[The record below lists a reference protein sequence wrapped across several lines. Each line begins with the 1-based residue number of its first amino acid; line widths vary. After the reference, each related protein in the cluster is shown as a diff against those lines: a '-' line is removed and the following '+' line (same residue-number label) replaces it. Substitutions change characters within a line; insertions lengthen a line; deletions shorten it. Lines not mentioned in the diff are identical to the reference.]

1 MRRSTANLRALL
13 SVLLVTGFIT
23 GLTLP
28 SIALSMAR
36 RVVRAAPQ
44 HASALDV
51 IINEV
56 AWAGTATSGA
66 DEWIELFNPG
76 STSIDLTNW
85 QLISSDA
92 SPNIVFG
99 NLLNVCT
106 PDCTIP
112 AGGYFLLE
120 RDGDDTISDVNANL
134 IYSGELINTGEIL
147 TLFDDSSNP
156 IDLANSDGGDWPAGG
171 LSNQNSM
178 ERIAIV
184 AENSAAWRSNDGC
197 TKNGTAADLSSP
209 IYGTPKQRNSQAFSS
224 LDIVINEVA
233 WAGTLA
239 SDDDEW
245 IELYN
250 STSASINLGCGWT
263 LVADEG
269 GPDISLFGS
278 IPGGGYFLLERL
290 RQQVTDVPADQIYSG
305 SLEDAGEVLRLRAPD
320 GSVID
325 TANSDSG
332 GWPAGSVPSTGSM
345 ERMDDDPTAAIG
357 NPLPDAPLSWL
368 TNVQP
373 ALSLNHYDAAHQ
385 KIQGTPKE
393 VNWGFSVTH
402 TPTPTPAGAL
412 SILINEVAWMGT
424 LYSSND
430 EWIELYNPGATPI
443 NLLSWTLKSV
453 TDTNTNIPLS
463 GTIPAGGYFV
473 IAANASVFD
482 TDPVVNCVV
491 PPAADLIPDLV
502 YNLSLNNEGEVL
514 RLIDPSNAIVD
525 TANSDGGAWPAGVA
539 APTYATMERRGVQS
553 DGFFAWSTYSHPANS
568 STPAP
573 PPFPNPVVCDHG
585 DDLIKGTPR
594 QANWGLSVTQTPTF
608 TATPPRTAT
617 PTRTPTK
624 RPTATAYLSR
634 LVLINEFLPRPG
646 TDWNHDGLINV
657 YDEFIEVISAD
668 SVDINLK
675 GWQLDDVANS
685 GSEPFVL
692 PDKVLK
698 PGQRAVYYGLQS
710 NILLSDGGD
719 TVRLIR
725 SNGEVADLQDYKF
738 ARFPD
743 VSECQ
748 YPEGP
753 GYFGVWRQ
761 DCFPTPGTANK
772 LTGDLPPIP
781 EELGLV
787 EPVCLLPDTLIED
800 FRLAECNG
808 YGAEMWNTWYWDKY
822 GWGPGKNVEE
832 NNSQWEAW
840 VE

>member
-13 SVLLVTGFIT
+13 SVLLVTGFIS

-28 SIALSMAR
+28 SIALSMDR
-36 RVVRAAPQ
+36 RVVRAAPE

-56 AWAGTATSGA
+56 AWNGTAASGA
-66 DEWIELFNPG
+66 DEWIELYNPG
-76 STSIDLTNW
+76 SISIDLTNW

-99 NLLNVCT
+99 VSNLCI

-112 AGGYFLLE
+112 GGGYFLLE
-120 RDGDDTISDVNANL
+120 RDGDDTVSDINANL
-134 IYSGELINTGEIL
+134 IYSGELFNSGEIL
-147 TLFDDSSNP
+147 TLFDDLSNP
-156 IDLANSDGGDWPAGG
+156 IDFANSDGGDWPAGG

-178 ERIAIV
+178 ERIAII

-197 TKNGTAADLSSP
+197 TKNGTAADLTSP
-209 IYGTPKQRNSQAFSS
+209 IYGTPRQGNSQAFSI

-250 STSASINLGCGWT
+250 STSASINFGCGWT

-305 SLEDAGEVLRLRAPD
+305 SLDDAGEVLRLRAPD

-325 TANSDSG
+325 TANADSG
-332 GWPAGSVPSTGSM
+332 GWPAGSALSTGSM
-345 ERMDDDPTAAIG
+345 ERMDDDTTG
-357 NPLPDAPLSWL
+357 DPLPDALLAWV
-368 TNVQP
+368 TNVEP
-373 ALSLNHYDAAHQ
+373 SSWTRFDAANQ
-385 KIQGTPKE
+385 KIHGTPKGL
-393 VNWGFSVTH
+393 NWGYGVAH

-412 SILINEVAWMGT
+412 SVLINEVAWMGT
-424 LYSSND
+424 SFSSTD
-430 EWIELYNPGATPI
+430 EWIELYNPGSQPVDLTNWRLYSSTDNNPSI
-443 NLLSWTLKSV
+443 VFSV
-453 TDTNTNIPLS
+453 SNCVPDCI
-463 GTIPAGGYFV
+463 IPAGGYFV
-473 IAANASVFD
+473 IASNADAFNDGVHASL
-482 TDPVVNCVV
+482 V
-491 PPAADLIPDLV
+491 PDYVIPF
-502 YNLSLNNEGEVL
+502 SLNNEGEVL
-514 RLIDPSNAIVD
+514 RLVDPGNAIVD
-525 TANSDGGAWPAGVA
+525 TANSDGGSWPAGA
-539 APTYATMERRGVQS
+539 GSPTYSSMERRGSQT
-553 DGFFAWSTYSHPANS
+553 DGFFAWSTYSNPANS
-568 STPAP
+568 ETPAP
-573 PPFPNPVVCDHG
+573 PPYPNPLVYDHG
-585 DDLIKGTPR
+585 GNFIKGTPG

-646 TDWNHDGLINV
+646 SDWNHDGQIDV
-657 YDEFIEVISAD
+657 YDEFIEIINAD

-675 GWQLDDVANS
+675 GWQLDDQAS
-685 GSEPFVL
+685 AGSEPFVL

-725 SNGEVADLQDYKF
+725 SNGEVADLQEYKF

-772 LTGDLPPIP
+772 LTGDLPPTP

-808 YGAEMWNTWYWDKY
+808 YGAEMWNAWYWDKD
-822 GWGPGKNVEE
+822 GWGPGRYVRDET
-832 NNSQWEAW
+832 SQWQAW